1 MERLE
6 LNDDLVRL
14 LRKKVSETEDGY
26 IHINIKRRKIS
37 FINFE
42 RKEFILRSDEKDW
55 T

>member
-1 MERLE
+1 MEKLE

-26 IHINIKRRKIS
+26 IHINIKGTKMS
-37 FINFE
+37 VINIE
-42 RKEFILRSDEKDW
+42 RKEFMLRSDEKDW

>member
-1 MERLE
+1 MEKLE

-26 IHINIKRRKIS
+26 IHINIKGRKIS

-42 RKEFILRSDEKDW
+42 KKEFILRSDEKDW